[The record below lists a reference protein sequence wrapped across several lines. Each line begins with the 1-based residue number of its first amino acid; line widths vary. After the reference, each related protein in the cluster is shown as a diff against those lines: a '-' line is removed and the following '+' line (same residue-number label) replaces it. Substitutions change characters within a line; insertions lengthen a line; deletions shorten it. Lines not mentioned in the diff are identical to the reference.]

1 MRSLLMTAVL
11 AIYGAVSLAEDATPE
26 PSSKAKP
33 SGSEKL
39 AIDQVDIAA
48 KFAAL
53 EGKLLNMATQ
63 SAVSDPK
70 RAALLRK
77 AVAQSKEQLIALQ
90 MRRLADELKQD
101 KLAAAVTDQQA
112 VEQDL
117 QKLLELLMTEQRSDR
132 LKDERERVKAQ
143 LRKIKE
149 LINKQIELQAKTSDT
164 SKPAELSPAQGKLAE
179 DAAQLAR
186 EMQPSAGAKSDSKP
200 PAKGDAEKNKPGD
213 EKPGNEKTDK
223 KSSKKDAGDKGEKS
237 PDGKPSKSDSQGK
250 PSDAKP
256 ADGKPSDAKPSDA
269 KPSDGKPSDA
279 KPSDTKPSDGKPSK
293 GQPKPGDESDQPP
306 GEQAD
311 AEDGNQPPPE
321 ADVPGRKRVAAA
333 QQKMESA
340 QKKLEK
346 AQREGAEK
354 DQEDAVR
361 ELDQARA
368 ELEEILRQLRD
379 EEVERVLAQ
388 LETRFR
394 VMRQMQQEVYEGT
407 KRVDTVPQEKRTR
420 NDEIE
425 AGRLSRK
432 ESMIVVEADKALI
445 VLREE
450 GTAVAMPE
458 AVEQMRDDM
467 NQVVARLGQAKVD
480 GVTQGIE
487 EEILAGL
494 DEMIASLQ
502 QAQRDK
508 QEGKPRPGQPG
519 EPQDPGLVDKLAEL
533 KMLRSLQMRVN
544 MRTQRYSKLI
554 GGETGQSD
562 APELLDALQRLAER
576 EERIYRAT
584 RDIVLGKN
592 Q

>member
-1 MRSLLMTAVL
+1 MRLSFDRAFSRSCLAVVTLLALGALAV
-11 AIYGAVSLAEDATPE
+11 AEDALP
-26 PSSKAKP
+26 AKP
-33 SGSEKL
+33 AANPKPASADRL
-39 AIDQVDIAA
+39 ALDQEQVAA
-48 KFAAL
+48 RYAQL
-53 EGKLLNMATQ
+53 ENTLLNMARL
-63 SAVSDPK
+63 SASSDPK

-90 MRRLADELKQD
+90 MKRLVDELKKD

-112 VEQDL
+112 VEEDL
-117 QKLLELLMTEQRSDR
+117 QRLLELLLTEQRSDR

-149 LINKQIELQAKTSDT
+149 LINKQIELQAKTAGASQ
-164 SKPAELSPAQGKLAE
+164 PADLAPAQGKLGE
-179 DAAQLAR
+179 DAGRLAR
-186 EMQPSAGAKSDSKP
+186 EMQPPEGAKPASKS
-200 PAKGDAEKNKPGD
+200 PAKDGTGKG
-213 EKPGNEKTDK
+213 KPGNEKPSADK
-223 KSSKKDAGDKGEKS
+223 PGKDPSEKSPPDKS
-237 PDGKPSKSDSQGK
+237 PDGKSDKSPGEKKPNSDKPGK
-250 PSDAKP
+250 PPKAGQP
-256 ADGKPSDAKPSDA
+256 G
-269 KPSDGKPSDA
+269 KPSDGKPSD
-279 KPSDTKPSDGKPSK
+279 GKS
-293 GQPKPGDESDQPP
+293 KPGDQPDQPP
-306 GEQAD
+306 GEQA
-311 AEDGNQPPPE
+311 E
-321 ADVPGRKRVAAA
+321 ADDSGEQPVEVDTPGRKRVAAA

-388 LETRFR
+388 LESRFR
-394 VMRQMQQEVYEGT
+394 LMRQMQQEVYEGT
-407 KRVDTVPQEKRTR
+407 KRVDSVPQEKRTR

-432 ESMIVVEADKALI
+432 ESMIVVEADKALV

-480 GVTQGIE
+480 QVTQGIE

-508 QEGKPRPGQPG
+508 QEAKAPAGQARRTARSAAGRSAGRIEDAALAADARQHADPALFQADWQAMPGRAMRPNCSTHCSGWASARK
-519 EPQDPGLVDKLAEL
+519 E
-533 KMLRSLQMRVN
+533 S
-544 MRTQRYSKLI
+544 T
-554 GGETGQSD
+554 
-562 APELLDALQRLAER
+562 AP
-576 EERIYRAT
+576 RAT
-584 RDIVLGKN
+584 SC
-592 Q
+592 

>member
-1 MRSLLMTAVL
+1 ML
-11 AIYGAVSLAEDATPE
+11 GSLAGLAGSEEATPE
-26 PSSKAKP
+26 QQSAAKASS
-33 SGSEKL
+33 SEKL
-39 AIDQVDIAA
+39 ALNQIDVAA

-53 EGKLLNMATQ
+53 ERKLLSMATQ

-77 AVAQSKEQLIALQ
+77 AVAQSKEKLIALQ
-90 MRRLADELKQD
+90 MRRLADELQQD

-112 VEQDL
+112 VEEDL
-117 QKLLELLMTEQRSDR
+117 QKLLELLLTEQRSDR

-149 LINKQIELQAKTSDT
+149 LINKQIELQAKTSGA
-164 SKPAELSPAQGKLAE
+164 SKPAELAPVQGKLAE
-179 DAAQLAR
+179 DADRLAK
-186 EMQPSAGAKSDSKP
+186 EMQPSPGAKSDSKSP
-200 PAKGDAEKNKPGD
+200 TQGEADKQKAADKKPDNKKAD
-213 EKPGNEKTDK
+213 EKSD
-223 KSSKKDAGDKGEKS
+223 SKS
-237 PDGKPSKSDSQGK
+237 PQKPSDEKDGKPPADK
-250 PSDAKP
+250 PSNSDTPGKP
-256 ADGKPSDAKPSDA
+256 ADAKGSNAKPSDA
-269 KPSDGKPSDA
+269 KPSSKKPSQ
-279 KPSDTKPSDGKPSK
+279 
-293 GQPKPGDESDQPP
+293 GQPKSGDPSEQPP
-306 GEQAD
+306 GEQAEAGSGD
-311 AEDGNQPPPE
+311 EPPAE
-321 ADVPGRKRVAAA
+321 ADTPGRKRVAAA

-346 AQREGAEK
+346 AERDGAEK
-354 DQEDAVR
+354 DQEEAVR
-361 ELDQARA
+361 ELDKARA

-407 KRVDTVPQEKRTR
+407 KRVDSVPQEKRTR

-508 QEGKPRPGQPG
+508 QEGKQRQGQPG
-519 EPQDPGLVDKLAEL
+519 EPQDPPLVDRLAEL

-554 GGETGQSD
+554 GSDTGESD